1 MSLQITI
8 LCENSVGPSSP
19 AIGEHGFAAFL
30 KTPAGSYLFDTGQ
43 GTTILHNARHL
54 NKDLSSLK
62 KIFLSHGHYDHTG
75 GLQHILKIKNPVDV
89 YAHHR
94 IFDKKYARLEEK
106 GKTEEKYIGMRHTR
120 NYYEKR
126 GAHFTFNRRFTEVE
140 ENVYLTGEIPRITAY
155 EKGDPRLLIHDN
167 GKVIPDP
174 LSDDQALVVRTKQGL
189 TVILGCAHS
198 GLINTIE
205 YVLDHFK
212 GKNLHA
218 IIGGTHLGFLK
229 DTQLNSTI
237 SDLKHHDFRIL
248 GMSHCT
254 GLNAASRLFQEFKHQ
269 CFFATAGT
277 SFNIE

>member
-1 MSLQITI
+1 MSVRITI
-8 LCENSVGPSSP
+8 LCENTVEPSSS

-30 KTPAGSYLFDTGQ
+30 ETPAGSYLFDTGQ

-54 NKDLSSLK
+54 KKNLASLK

-75 GLQHILKIKNPVDV
+75 GLQQVLKIKNPVDV
-89 YAHHR
+89 CTHHR
-94 IFDKKYARLEEK
+94 IFDKKYARLEK
-106 GKTEEKYIGMRHTR
+106 NGKTEEKYIGMRHTR

-126 GAHFTFNRRFTEVE
+126 GANFIFNSYFTEVE
-140 ENVYLTGEIPRITAY
+140 ENVYLTGEIPRVTAF
-155 EKGDPRLLIHDN
+155 EKGDERLLVHGN
-167 GKVIPDP
+167 GYVMPDP

-198 GLINTIE
+198 GLINTIKH
-205 YVLDHFK
+205 VSDHLK
-212 GKNLHA
+212 GEQLHA
-218 IIGGTHLGFLK
+218 IIGGTHLGFLT
-229 DTQLNSTI
+229 DDQLNNTI
-237 SDLKHHDFRIL
+237 SDLRHHDFPIL

-254 GLNAASRLFQEFKHQ
+254 GLKAASRLLQEFKNE